1 MQRNQKSKV
10 EPGYLMIA
18 KIAEEKKM
26 WSVFSLYFP
35 GTYFYDHERLVFLSG
50 DLFFRF
56 PGSRM
61 LLKILRYFFADREKK
76 ERKQNAQIL
85 KV

>member
-1 MQRNQKSKV
+1 MQTNQKSKV

-18 KIAEEKKM
+18 KIAEEKKIQ

-35 GTYFYDHERLVFLSG
+35 GTYFCDHERLVFLSG

-61 LLKILRYFFADREKK
+61 LLKILRYFLRIVKKKK
-76 ERKQNAQIL
+76 ESKMP
-85 KV
+85 KY